1 MPRAGSNPRVFRVGR
16 HYLRELSVLLSK
28 YESKKYNFKLKPV
41 GFFFLFL

>member
-1 MPRAGSNPRVFRVGR
+1 MPGAGSNPRVFRVDQ

-28 YESKKYNFKLKPV
+28 NESKNYNFKLKPV